1 MFDKKKD
8 KDRDEMDEL
17 FKALEEQLR
26 MAMNMLN
33 RMLTE
38 SGFDEYGFRTNVKA
52 FHISMGPDGKI
63 TFRELTPNKIEV
75 NGKPIETL
83 ERNYD
88 VFVEGDEVVV
98 IGEMDA
104 DEKDVEVDVLNSDRI
119 EICIRDICDIV
130 ELPRKIKKNTIKYT
144 IRNGV
149 LELRAK
155 TK

>member
-17 FKALEEQLR
+17 FRALEEQLR
-26 MAMNMLN
+26 IAMNMLN
-33 RMLTE
+33 RMLAE
-38 SGFDEYGFRTNVKA
+38 SGFNEYGFRTNVKA

-75 NGKPIETL
+75 NGKPIETV
-83 ERNYD
+83 ERDYD

-98 IGEMDA
+98 IGEVDA
-104 DEKDVEVDVLNSDRI
+104 DEKDVEVDILDSDRI